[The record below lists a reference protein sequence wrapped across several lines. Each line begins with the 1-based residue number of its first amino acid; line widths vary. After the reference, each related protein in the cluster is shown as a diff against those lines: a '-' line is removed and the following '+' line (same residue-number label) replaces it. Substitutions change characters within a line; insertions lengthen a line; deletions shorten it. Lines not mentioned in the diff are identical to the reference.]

1 MFFLFQDTTEI
12 ENVKVNIT
20 EINAQSDENIET
32 PPENIENKQI
42 DTNET
47 ENLKTKITDNEHHDH
62 TNGILE
68 HEKGKNSDPEVVSEK
83 DEINDTVESVHE
95 KDIVS
100 DKEDNTETVDEQKHD
115 TNDKE
120 KQGGG
125 KEVREENEVNI
136 TIDNITD
143 SVNNE
148 TDKTK
153 VKENDNLQEVPEITS
168 QKISN
173 AEVENENSYNNS
185 QTYKETDNFDDR
197 PKSAVKKEN
206 SKEEEV
212 SKTTPN
218 EGNAEDD
225 DDVQVQGNSH
235 PEHNDIHTK
244 SATLR
249 QSNGSPRRGDT
260 NTSSGSSHEL

>member
-12 ENVKVNIT
+12 ENVKVDNT
-20 EINAQSDENIET
+20 EIYAQSDENFET
-32 PPENIENKQI
+32 PAENIEDKQT

-47 ENLKTKITDNEHHDH
+47 ENLKTTITIDNEHHHH

-68 HEKGKNSDPEVVSEK
+68 HEKGKNSDPEVVGEK
-83 DEINDTVESVHE
+83 DEIDTVESVHE

-115 TNDKE
+115 TNDEE

-143 SVNNE
+143 SIDNE

-153 VKENDNLQEVPEITS
+153 VKENDNLQEAPEITS
-168 QKISN
+168 QEISN
-173 AEVENENSYNNS
+173 AEVENENTYNHS
-185 QTYKETDNFDDR
+185 QTYKETDDFDNR
-197 PKSAVKKEN
+197 PKSAVKQEN